1 MIIENIY
8 LVIWIILAI
17 GIYYSYRQ
25 YGKRQYA
32 EGMTDAI
39 CMHNAGELIYKVTI
53 DNNGLED
60 IEIKINGG

>member
-1 MIIENIY
+1 MIVDNLYIA
-8 LVIWIILAI
+8 LWALLATV
-17 GIYYSYRQ
+17 IYYSYKQ

-39 CMHNAGELIYKVTI
+39 CMHNSGELKYKITV
-53 DNNGLED
+53 DNNGNED